1 MPSVRVLCAIGS
13 DKDAIAE
20 RRAMGRVSDSI
31 GRMGDFVN
39 DVHVELKK
47 SAWPNRAELVG
58 STAVIIVSV
67 LLLGAFVGASDKVLE
82 VLIRILLKR

>member
-1 MPSVRVLCAIGS
+1 
-13 DKDAIAE
+13 
-20 RRAMGRVSDSI
+20 MGKVSDSI
-31 GRMGDFVN
+31 SRVGIFVN
-39 DVHVELKK
+39 DVQVELKK

-82 VLIRILLKR
+82 ILIRVLLKR